1 MPKRRRAN
9 PRGETGW
16 RSYGPGK
23 YDSIVDSYVHALSME
38 GWGDEEIGDVQDFG
52 NYVIIASDPESS
64 SVSSPGFLLDR
75 DAVPRIAREEKDELT
90 REEIR
95 ELEGVI
101 GVIIHEDDQGFVGI
115 TYFEFRNKLWKAWE
129 QIKVDADEF
138 YAEGEGVG
146 G

>member
-1 MPKRRRAN
+1 MPRRRRAN
-9 PRGETGW
+9 PRGKTGW
-16 RSYGPGK
+16 RSYGPEK
-23 YDSIVDSYVHALSME
+23 FNSIVDSYVYALSLE
-38 GWGDEEIGDVQDFG
+38 GWGTEEVGDAEDFG
-52 NYVIIASDPESS
+52 NYVIIASDPQSS

-101 GVIIHEDDQGFVGI
+101 GVIIQEDTQGFVSVD
-115 TYFEFRNKLWKAWE
+115 YFEFRNKMWKAWE
-129 QIKVDADEF
+129 AIKIDADEF